1 MYNYFNMLNIK
12 YLCSGLQNSKS
23 KLFLSTPIESKKL
36 NYYRLS
42 DGFRDANNSYEKYI
56 SKIV

>member
-12 YLCSGLQNSKS
+12 YLCSGLQNIKS
-23 KLFLSTPIESKKL
+23 TLLSSPLDSKKL
-36 NYYRLS
+36 DYYRLS
-42 DGFRDANNSYEKYI
+42 GGFRDANNSYEKYI

>member
-12 YLCSGLQNSKS
+12 YLCSGLQNIKS
-23 KLFLSTPIESKKL
+23 TLLSSSHLDSKKL
-36 NYYRLS
+36 DYYRLS
-42 DGFRDANNSYEKYI
+42 GGFKDANNSYEKYI